1 MIRNLF
7 IITSFIFLF
16 NNAYAEIF
24 SDALK
29 KAYSNNSELNA
40 ERENINISEQELK
53 ISMSSYFPTITLE
66 GTKSEEDT
74 TKLTNRD
81 GSNATITDTD
91 PETKSISITQT
102 IFDFGRGADYSKS
115 KIGFC
120 GDWFD
125 FGKFSRVES
134 AMNSSIRLAKILI

>member
-7 IITSFIFLF
+7 IITSFIFLL

-24 SDALK
+24 NDALK
-29 KAYSNNSELNA
+29 KAYNNNSELNA

-81 GSNATITDTD
+81 GTNATITDTD

-115 KIGFC
+115 KIGI
-120 GDWFD
+120 
-125 FGKFSRVES
+125 
-134 AMNSSIRLAKILI
+134 NLAKAKLLKK